1 MMFVFCDGVFD
12 SNAVQQKSFG
22 RSLAMLRPITVAP
35 LVLRC
40 RKDQTTNLQTAIYA
54 FTCMNGRSERAVGE
68 F

>member
-12 SNAVQQKSFG
+12 SNAVEQKSFVVSLDAQTDH
-22 RSLAMLRPITVAP
+22 RSS

-40 RKDQTTNLQTAIYA
+40 RKDQTTSLQTAIYA

>member
-1 MMFVFCDGVFD
+1 MFVSCDGVFD

-22 RSLAMLRPITVAP
+22 QSLAMFRSNHRSS

-54 FTCMNGRSERAVGE
+54 FTCINGRSERAVGE